1 MTVYQRL
8 TRLFSPKKEPSL
20 VEFTAQMAILGA
32 TIALSIDAM
41 LPALPQ
47 IAADLTPDNVNRA
60 QLVLTIFV
68 AGMGLGTLFAG
79 PLSDAFGRKRTVA
92 FGFGLYILGALA
104 AALAQ
109 SLEMLLLA
117 RFVQGLGGA
126 APRVVSVAMVR
137 DRFEGREMARVT
149 SFIMM
154 VFILVPAIAPSV
166 GAVVLVF
173 GSWHLIFLA
182 FVFVALAGLLWVS
195 LRLPESLPVEKRR
208 SMALKP
214 LAQAA
219 AEVMRNA
226 EVRMLTL
233 VMSLGFGQMFAL
245 LSSSQ
250 QIYDQTYGK
259 VESFPRWFAA
269 MALLSVAGTL
279 FNARFVT
286 RLGMGKIV
294 RGAYLGQAVFAS
306 LYLALTLSGLLP
318 PALQFAGFFLW
329 STSVFAMAG
338 VTFGNLNA
346 MAMRQMGHIA
356 GMAAS
361 VIAALSTFGAVLI
374 AAPLGLMFAGTEIP
388 AVVGAIVCSA
398 IAYVLMPRS

>member
-137 DRFEGREMARVT
+137 DRFEGR
-149 SFIMM
+149 
-154 VFILVPAIAPSV
+154 
-166 GAVVLVF
+166 
-173 GSWHLIFLA
+173 
-182 FVFVALAGLLWVS
+182 
-195 LRLPESLPVEKRR
+195 
-208 SMALKP
+208 
-214 LAQAA
+214 
-219 AEVMRNA
+219 
-226 EVRMLTL
+226 
-233 VMSLGFGQMFAL
+233 
-245 LSSSQ
+245 
-250 QIYDQTYGK
+250 
-259 VESFPRWFAA
+259 
-269 MALLSVAGTL
+269 
-279 FNARFVT
+279 
-286 RLGMGKIV
+286 
-294 RGAYLGQAVFAS
+294 
-306 LYLALTLSGLLP
+306 
-318 PALQFAGFFLW
+318 
-329 STSVFAMAG
+329 
-338 VTFGNLNA
+338 
-346 MAMRQMGHIA
+346 
-356 GMAAS
+356 
-361 VIAALSTFGAVLI
+361 
-374 AAPLGLMFAGTEIP
+374 
-388 AVVGAIVCSA
+388 
-398 IAYVLMPRS
+398 